1 MESCYVMESFCG
13 TVDGELLCNGIT
25 GELSCN
31 GIE

>member
-13 TVDGELLCNGIT
+13 RVDEELLCNGVT

>member
-1 MESCYVMESFCG
+1 MESYYVMESFCG
-13 TVDGELLCNGIT
+13 RVDGELLCNGVT